1 MKFAVE
7 YGKTFSATAFLL
19 VMLLASYRK
28 LWKNTGFWM
37 LLVACV
43 GGYGLT
49 ILNVADGFRGLQ
61 MAVLCGVV
69 ASGFGSVF
77 AGIIAVLYHRGP
89 QPPRWLRPARPP
101 SKIASRDWFVYIGLS
116 IALVIGIT
124 LYAFHAR

>member
-1 MKFAVE
+1 VKFAVE
-7 YGKTFSATAFLL
+7 HGKTFFATAFLF

-28 LWKNTGFWM
+28 LWKSIGFWM

-49 ILNVADGFRGLQ
+49 ILNVADGLRDIQ

-77 AGIIAVLYHRGP
+77 AGIIAVRYHRGP
-89 QPPRWLRPARPP
+89 QPPRWLRPARSPLE
-101 SKIASRDWFVYIGLS
+101 IASRDWFVYIGLS